1 MHQVAKVLE
10 LQLHLDKHMCREGA
24 GGDVKGPPGGRGGG
38 GDAVHPSVEEETP
51 GKRTSSAGDTLKG
64 R

>member
-1 MHQVAKVLE
+1 
-10 LQLHLDKHMCREGA
+10 MCREGA